1 MLLINTKVTVGN
13 EYIYGEYICCYIFMV
28 VICLI
33 SQFAKKDG
41 NIAAGRHSVIN
52 FVNWLRVFFYLIFL
66 SEKDVMMNRNAEKT
80 VIKGLFRLIKI
91 ASMYT
96 MSVF

>member
-1 MLLINTKVTVGN
+1 
-13 EYIYGEYICCYIFMV
+13 YIFMV
-28 VICLI
+28 VICFI

-52 FVNWLRVFFYLIFL
+52 FVNWLRVFFNLTFL
-66 SEKDVMMNRNAEKT
+66 SEKDVIMNHNAEKT
-80 VIKGLFRLIKI
+80 VIKGPFRLIKI
-91 ASMYT
+91 AFMYT

>member
-1 MLLINTKVTVGN
+1 GQTF
-13 EYIYGEYICCYIFMV
+13 CY
-28 VICLI
+28 
-33 SQFAKKDG
+33 QFCELA
-41 NIAAGRHSVIN
+41 SS
-52 FVNWLRVFFYLIFL
+52 FFYLIFL

>member
-1 MLLINTKVTVGN
+1 
-13 EYIYGEYICCYIFMV
+13 FMTI
-28 VICLI
+28 ICLI

>member
-1 MLLINTKVTVGN
+1 
-13 EYIYGEYICCYIFMV
+13 
-28 VICLI
+28 I

>member
-1 MLLINTKVTVGN
+1 I
-13 EYIYGEYICCYIFMV
+13 
-28 VICLI
+28 ICLI

>member
-1 MLLINTKVTVGN
+1 
-13 EYIYGEYICCYIFMV
+13 ICEKRWQYSSGQTFCY
-28 VICLI
+28 
-33 SQFAKKDG
+33 QFCELA
-41 NIAAGRHSVIN
+41 SS
-52 FVNWLRVFFYLIFL
+52 FFYLIFL

>member
-1 MLLINTKVTVGN
+1 KRRQYSSGQTF
-13 EYIYGEYICCYIFMV
+13 CY
-28 VICLI
+28 
-33 SQFAKKDG
+33 QFCELA
-41 NIAAGRHSVIN
+41 SS
-52 FVNWLRVFFYLIFL
+52 FFYLIFL